1 MAEIKIERK
10 QRSLLPWILGLV
22 LLLLVIWALT
32 KTMNRSEAAP
42 ADRDGSAASDT
53 WRDNT
58 PPRLRQYA
66 RMTVGGPSLPN
77 PSLPAFLPPAG
88 ERGA

>member
-10 QRSLLPWILGLV
+10 QRSILPWIIGLV

-42 ADRDGSAASDT
+42 VDRDGSAASDT
-53 WRDNT
+53 FHDPT

-66 RMTVGGPSLPN
+66 
-77 PSLPAFLPPAG
+77 
-88 ERGA
+88 

>member
-1 MAEIKIERK
+1 VEARSETVAEIKIERK
-10 QRSLLPWILGLV
+10 QRSLLPWILGLA

-32 KTMNRSEAAP
+32 KTMSRSEAAP

-53 WRDNT
+53 LRDDT

-66 RMTVGGPSLPN
+66 QMTVDVTDRADATAL
-77 PSLPAFLPPAG
+77 AA
-88 ERGA
+88 

>member
-66 RMTVGGPSLPN
+66 RATGGRSVVDALLGTELPVYA
-77 PSLPAFLPPAG
+77 PA
-88 ERGA
+88 

>member
-10 QRSLLPWILGLV
+10 QRSILPWIIGLV
-22 LLLLVIWALT
+22 FLLLVIWALT

-42 ADRDGSAASDT
+42 VDRDGSAASDT
-53 WRDNT
+53 WHDPT

-66 RMTVGGPSLPN
+66 
-77 PSLPAFLPPAG
+77 
-88 ERGA
+88 

>member
-1 MAEIKIERK
+1 VAEIKIERK
-10 QRSLLPWILGLV
+10 QRSLLPWILGLA

-32 KTMNRSEAAP
+32 KTMSRSEAAP

-53 WRDNT
+53 LRDDT

-66 RMTVGGPSLPN
+66 QMTVDVTDRADATAL
-77 PSLPAFLPPAG
+77 AA
-88 ERGA
+88 